1 MSDWSGLDF
10 FIFLIFFL
18 NLVLGASRGA
28 TKEIVSMMCLSVA
41 LIFTIKFTIP
51 LTKFLNSSPLIQNV
65 LTSKF
70 IQNFMASIG
79 APPLTGDMLAEMTYC
94 ISLGI
99 CFVGVFSACEAMLSI
114 VGFKEVFSFPY
125 AALNRKVGAALGTV
139 RGYVL
144 ATILVSM
151 LVIHIFKNGEIKDS
165 HFVNILSG
173 SAYKLDSIIRHQ
185 QVERYNEIYN
195 ESTKYNESNV
205 YQVVPPPNVNPQT
218 TTPAAPNA
226 TTAPAPAP
234 GVYNTTPSA
243 NTPSSTN
250 STPNNTVDYNYYTTH
265 AR

>member
-1 MSDWSGLDF
+1 MSNWSGLDF

-51 LTKFLNSSPLIQNV
+51 LTKFLNTSPLIQNV
-65 LTSKF
+65 LQSKI
-70 IQNFMASIG
+70 IQNFMNAIG
-79 APPLTGDMLAEMTYC
+79 AGPLTADMLAEMTYC

-99 CFVGVFSACEAMLSI
+99 CFVGVFSACEAMLSV

-151 LVIHIFKNGEIKDS
+151 LIIHIFKHNEIKDS
-165 HFVNILSG
+165 YFVDLLRS

-185 QVERYNEIYN
+185 QVERYGEIYN

-205 YQVVPPPNVNPQT
+205 YQTVPPPNVN
-218 TTPAAPNA
+218 TPSNVNTNPGTN
-226 TTAPAPAP
+226 TAPANSSFNAQPNTNTPTNTYPAP
-234 GVYNTTPSA
+234 
-243 NTPSSTN
+243 TN
-250 STPNNTVDYNYYTTH
+250 NVDYNYYTTH